1 MEINKLSINK
11 SMNKEN
17 MVCSCSGILFN
28 LKKKKE
34 ILSYVTTQMNLK
46 DSILSEKSQ
55 KDK

>member
-28 LKKKKE
+28 LKKKE